1 MSFKKVILIAG
12 GSDKGESFKELNKFS
27 NIIIEA
33 YLVGENA
40 YKIKKY
46 INRKLSN
53 KVCESLKEALE
64 KSYKK
69 SLSSGK
75 YYPILFSPASASFDD
90 YKSFEQRGDF
100 FKKLFKNIRKK
111 VA

>member
-1 MSFKKVILIAG
+1 MIAG
-12 GSDKGESFKELNKFS
+12 GSDKGENFSELNKFS
-27 NIIIEA
+27 NEIMEI
-33 YLVGENA
+33 YLVGDNA

-46 INRKLSN
+46 INKKFEN
-53 KVCESLKEALE
+53 QVCKNLKEAIE

-75 YYPILFSPASASFDD
+75 YYPILFSPASASFDN
-90 YKSFEQRGDF
+90 YKNFEQRGNY
-100 FKKLFKNIRKK
+100 FKKLFNNIRKK